1 MFVLSRQLQRC
12 VCSFVHKVK
21 NLKRKVKSVA
31 MQPAANSPAPQQAED
46 DGETVEPTDTLPSDN
61 RAQRAWSVGDGREDK
76 EQPLE
81 VLLKAMNDT
90 KGLLLSEVV
99 QLKTFVE
106 TEVMSQLRYVT
117 SLLQQGLKG
126 DGSGPSNALV
136 SQPPPGISLPLT
148 SEEELVDVELK
159 LRNCSKTTRSLVS
172 TYLYR
177 FTSTTV
183 IIAVLQFM
191 TFHIN
196 YCSIQ

>member
-1 MFVLSRQLQRC
+1 M
-12 VCSFVHKVK
+12 
-21 NLKRKVKSVA
+21 A